1 MSDAL
6 IQLLTAFIGALGFS
20 LVFNVRRELLLSAS
34 LGGMLVWGVYLFCG
48 HFFEGVFLPSLVAA
62 AFASLYSEILAR
74 VKKAPAT
81 VFYTPALIPLVPGGS
96 LYYTMSYAIR
106 GEWES
111 MSLSG
116 SSTAYCALGIAV
128 GMSLVLSTD
137 FTLRKII
144 GKLSLKEK
152 LDQNKR

>member
-34 LGGMLVWGVYLFCG
+34 LGGLLVWGVFLLCG

-81 VFYTPALIPLVPGGS
+81 VF
-96 LYYTMSYAIR
+96 
-106 GEWES
+106 
-111 MSLSG
+111 
-116 SSTAYCALGIAV
+116 
-128 GMSLVLSTD
+128 
-137 FTLRKII
+137 
-144 GKLSLKEK
+144 
-152 LDQNKR
+152 